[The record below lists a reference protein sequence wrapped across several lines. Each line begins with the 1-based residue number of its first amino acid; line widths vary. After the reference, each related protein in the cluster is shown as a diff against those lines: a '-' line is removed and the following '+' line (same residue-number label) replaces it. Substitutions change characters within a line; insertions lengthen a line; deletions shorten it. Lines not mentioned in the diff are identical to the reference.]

1 MTDGEKL
8 NTVPAPKQCGI
19 AGMLIL
25 YDFGNSVCCQKVR
38 ITLVEKG
45 LTWEARRVDLFKTE
59 QYDPDYLKLNPKG
72 VVPTLVHDGT
82 PVIESTLICEYID
95 ETFPDPP
102 LMPKSPAERTRMR
115 LWSKFVDEGLFDG
128 VTELSFSAMFRE
140 RMKNMSPEL
149 REKRFKNVGDPRR
162 TDRFKSTYEHGVY
175 SPFVLHA
182 IAAYE
187 RAFKLMEQTLAERG
201 PWLLGA
207 QPTLADVNLMPFVA
221 RLSYLGLLEAWTV
234 DRPRINAWWAQTQA
248 WPSFKRGL
256 HDLISEAEF
265 AEMRTHGPKI
275 RSDVEKLL
283 AGLRRD
289 NAGQS

>member
-1 MTDGEKL
+1 
-8 NTVPAPKQCGI
+8 
-19 AGMLIL
+19 MLIL

-45 LTWEARRVDLFKTE
+45 LTWEARRVDLFKIE
-59 QYDPDYLKLNPKG
+59 QYDPNYLKLNPKG

-102 LMPKSPAERTRMR
+102 LMPNSPAERTRMR

-140 RMKNMSPEL
+140 RMKAMSPEL

-207 QPTLADVNLMPFVA
+207 KPTLADINLMPFVA
-221 RLSYLGLLEAWTV
+221 RLAYLELLGAWT
-234 DRPRINAWWAQTQA
+234 DNRPRINAWWAQTQE

-265 AEMRTHGPKI
+265 TEMRTHGPKI
-275 RSDVEKLL
+275 RADVEKLL

-289 NAGQS
+289 NAGQP